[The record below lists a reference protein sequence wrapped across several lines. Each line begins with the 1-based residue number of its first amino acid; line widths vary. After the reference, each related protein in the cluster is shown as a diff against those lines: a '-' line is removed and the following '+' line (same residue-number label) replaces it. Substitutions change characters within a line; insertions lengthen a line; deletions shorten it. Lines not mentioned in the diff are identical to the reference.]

1 MINACRGKEILNSKS
16 NRYIEYAWVRDKERI
31 MRCVIIEIIE
41 FRQEF
46 RLLRLESSFTSSIV
60 RNVRTYV
67 IPGIQYASG
76 PRRPV
81 GSAEAFVTRFSH
93 KYIRSCLLMMDPE
106 HPSRNIRSGKNR
118 VTHCVIPRSFLHFF
132 QAVRSTTPTNSLE
145 SQDRVILYKQYH
157 SLEENWILQNKN
169 KPSIMASQ
177 HAVNQSAE
185 CNDDDRQFLF
195 VIRHG
200 DRWDYANPEVGNRKV
215 LSFHKVCLCWSH
227 RAVVLQKKWK
237 KSSASRTGDSPLS
250 TLGHIQA
257 QETGK
262 FLDSWM
268 NEKGFSADDITWLSS
283 PFLRCLQTSNE
294 ALNSFRKVNV
304 DTLPIFPEYSKFTI
318 LLCFF
323 FEGRGKTSVFSN
335 TYWRPCRHLRMGW
348 PWWSVAQGS
357 TFLWRAQTLFP
368 TLRYNLREFLHPYN
382 AR

>member
-157 SLEENWILQNKN
+157 SLEEN
-169 KPSIMASQ
+169 
-177 HAVNQSAE
+177 
-185 CNDDDRQFLF
+185 
-195 VIRHG
+195 
-200 DRWDYANPEVGNRKV
+200 
-215 LSFHKVCLCWSH
+215 
-227 RAVVLQKKWK
+227 
-237 KSSASRTGDSPLS
+237 
-250 TLGHIQA
+250 
-257 QETGK
+257 
-262 FLDSWM
+262 
-268 NEKGFSADDITWLSS
+268 
-283 PFLRCLQTSNE
+283 
-294 ALNSFRKVNV
+294 
-304 DTLPIFPEYSKFTI
+304 
-318 LLCFF
+318 
-323 FEGRGKTSVFSN
+323 
-335 TYWRPCRHLRMGW
+335 
-348 PWWSVAQGS
+348 
-357 TFLWRAQTLFP
+357 
-368 TLRYNLREFLHPYN
+368 
-382 AR
+382 